1 MSVTI
6 FSLIVPIALTGL
18 MLGPQATQRPW
29 PASAPAVD
37 EIIFKGFPFPRDIM
51 RVGLEKAL
59 GRPAS
64 VSEKELNGR
73 RSSRLQ
79 FTGLAVELFAEPIG
93 TRGTVS
99 SIELSDNRWR
109 FPAKLHIGSTR
120 AEMIK
125 LLGSPD
131 IDRSA
136 EAIYGCYDCVWDDK
150 IHFVFEGD
158 RIKSMN
164 WDFYVN

>member
-1 MSVTI
+1 MPGTI
-6 FSLIVPIALTGL
+6 FSLIVPILLPGL
-18 MLGPQATQRPW
+18 MLLPQATNQPRP
-29 PASAPAVD
+29 ATAPAVD

-51 RVGLEKAL
+51 RTELEKIL

-64 VSEKELNGR
+64 VSENQADSR

-79 FTGLAVELFAEPIG
+79 FAGLAVELLAESIG

-99 SIELSDNRWR
+99 SIELSDNRWH
-109 FPAKLHIGSTR
+109 FPAKLRIGSTR
-120 AEMIK
+120 AEMIR
-125 LLGSPD
+125 LLGRPD
-131 IDRSA
+131 IDRSP
-136 EAIYGCYDCVWDDK
+136 EAIYGCYECAWDDK

-158 RIKSMN
+158 RIKSMK